1 MGAFGD
7 AGELED
13 ALFPAAEGDL
23 PVVQDAERGVP
34 NPGHQSGAGAGA
46 GAGADR
52 HPARVKGDDHLV
64 QAAPAGHLR
73 KQLAGIELELA
84 GLIAAERVAG
94 PLLVGPGAGP
104 NGFHVADGLV
114 FQSVPG
120 SVRGSPNRG
129 ITLAPKPVTAVMR
142 SSAIVTTS
150 SP

>member
-1 MGAFGD
+1 MGSMLDRIGQRR
-7 AGELED
+7 GEL
-13 ALFPAAEGDL
+13 
-23 PVVQDAERGVP
+23 
-34 NPGHQSGAGAGA
+34 AG
-46 GAGADR
+46 
-52 HPARVKGDDHLV
+52 
-64 QAAPAGHLR
+64 QAGHLR

-94 PLLVGPGAGP
+94 RIPAEPRAGSS
-104 NGFHVADGLV
+104 GFRVADELV

-129 ITLAPKPVTAVMR
+129 ITLAPKPLTAVMR

>member
-1 MGAFGD
+1 MVDRIGQRRGQL
-7 AGELED
+7 AG
-13 ALFPAAEGDL
+13 
-23 PVVQDAERGVP
+23 Q
-34 NPGHQSGAGAGA
+34 
-46 GAGADR
+46 
-52 HPARVKGDDHLV
+52 
-64 QAAPAGHLR
+64 AGHLR

-94 PLLVGPGAGP
+94 RIAAEPGAGSG
-104 NGFHVADGLV
+104 GFRVAGELV

-142 SSAIVTTS
+142 SPAIVTTS